1 MRFFKKLFHFNNRR
15 LIMTLFERVEKI
27 ETDIINLQAAG
38 SPTLVADVSKLQ
50 SDVASLRSDVGF
62 PSVPPTI

>member
-1 MRFFKKLFHFNNRR
+1 
-15 LIMTLFERVEKI
+15 MTLFERVEKI